1 MTISPRHEIWQ
12 PIKTALKA
20 ELPPNVYRM
29 WIESVN
35 CNRFEDGLLVLECP
49 NAFLKNRI
57 SRSYGK
63 AIAAQ
68 ARKIIAGD
76 CKIEFTV
83 TSRNSS
89 AARSAGDTQRLLPHR
104 GLQAIAVPKLRQ
116 DFTFDQ
122 FVVGDCNELAYSSA
136 LSMASDNRGQ
146 STFLYLAS
154 PPGLGKTHL
163 TQAVGNQIALKRPAE
178 RVFYISAEDFV
189 QEMLAAIWGD
199 DRNAFNAFSNRY
211 RKDCD
216 ILLLEDIHHLMGKS
230 RSQVEFSRIFD
241 TLLDMGK
248 KIVLSSCFLPGDI
261 PKLTDQLQSR
271 LSSGMITR
279 LETPDQQ
286 TRLNILYKIATASQ
300 YDMPEDIIHFLA
312 SELTDD
318 VRQLKGGFFQVIEKA
333 SLMGEAISMP
343 LAKSV
348 VRNIVRA
355 RKAITMGMI
364 QNQVCKAFGIKRK
377 EILSRSR
384 KQQVALARQ
393 VAMYLARNYTDLTL
407 QTIARSFNR
416 KHGTV
421 LYAVGQ
427 IDQAMRRKGR
437 LHRQIT
443 LLQEQLET
451 GRPG

>member
-1 MTISPRHEIWQ
+1 MTMSPGHEIWQ

-20 ELPPNVYRM
+20 ELPTNVYRM
-29 WIESVN
+29 WIKSVH
-35 CNRFEDGLLVLECP
+35 CNRFKDGRLVLECP
-49 NAFLKNRI
+49 NAFVKNRI
-57 SRSYGK
+57 SRSYDK
-63 AIAAQ
+63 VIVAQ
-68 ARKIIAGD
+68 ARKILGD
-76 CKIEFTV
+76 DCQIKFIV
-83 TSRNSS
+83 TSRRPP
-89 AARSAGDTQRLLPHR
+89 AGKPAGDTQRLLPR
-104 GLQAIAVPKLRQ
+104 RRMQAAAGPNLRQ

-122 FVVGDCNELAYSSA
+122 FVVGDCNALAYNSA
-136 LSMASDNRGQ
+136 LSMASDDHGQ
-146 STFLYLAS
+146 STFLYLTS
-154 PPGLGKTHL
+154 SPGLGKTHL

-178 RVFYISAEDFV
+178 SVKYISAEDFV
-189 QEMLAAIWGD
+189 HEMLAAIWSK

-230 RSQVEFSRIFD
+230 RSQLEFSRIFD

-248 KIVLSSCFLPGDI
+248 RIVLSSCFLPGDI

-279 LETPDQQ
+279 LETPDHQ
-286 TRLNILYKIATASQ
+286 TRLNILYKIATASE
-300 YDMPEDIIHFLA
+300 YAIPEDIIHFLA

-333 SLMGEAISMP
+333 SLMGEAVSMP
-343 LAKSV
+343 LAESV
-348 VRNIVRA
+348 VRNMVRA
-355 RKAITMGMI
+355 RKAITMGTI

-407 QTIARSFNR
+407 QTIARGFNR

-451 GRPG
+451 GRPS

>member
-1 MTISPRHEIWQ
+1 MAISSTHATWQ
-12 PIKTALKA
+12 HIKTALKA
-20 ELPPNVYRM
+20 ELPSNVYRM

-35 CNRFEDGLLVLECP
+35 CLRFKDGLLELECP
-49 NAFLKNRI
+49 NVFFKSRI
-57 SRSYGK
+57 ARNYGK
-63 AIAAQ
+63 AISVQ
-68 ARKIIAGD
+68 ARKILNGD
-76 CKIEFTV
+76 CKIKFTV
-83 TSRNSS
+83 SSRSS
-89 AARSAGDTQRLLPHR
+89 TARKSTGDAQRPLPHR
-104 GLQAIAVPKLRQ
+104 GMKAIACPNLRQ
-116 DFTFDQ
+116 EFTFDQ
-122 FVVGDCNELAYSSA
+122 FVVGDCNALAYTSA
-136 LSMASDNRGQ
+136 LSMASDNCGQ
-146 STFLYLAS
+146 STFLYLTS

-178 RVFYISAEDFV
+178 KIFYISAEDFV
-189 QEMLAAIWGD
+189 QDMLAAMWDD
-199 DRNAFNAFSNRY
+199 DRNAFNAFSKRY

-230 RSQVEFSRIFD
+230 RSQIEFSRIFD

-279 LETPDQQ
+279 LEPPDHR
-286 TRLNILYKIATASQ
+286 TRLNILRKIANAPQCSI
-300 YDMPEDIIHFLA
+300 PEEVIYFLA

-348 VRNIVRA
+348 VKNIVRA
-355 RKAITMGMI
+355 RKTITMEMI

-407 QTIARSFNR
+407 QTIAGSFNR

-451 GRPG
+451 GRPS

>member
-20 ELPPNVYRM
+20 ELPTNVYRM
-29 WIESVN
+29 WIKSVN
-35 CNRFEDGLLVLECP
+35 CNRFKDGRLVLECP
-49 NAFLKNRI
+49 NAFFKNRI
-57 SRSYGK
+57 SRGYGK
-63 AIAAQ
+63 VIAAQ
-68 ARKIIAGD
+68 ARKILGDDCQIKFIVASRRPPAG
-76 CKIEFTV
+76 KP
-83 TSRNSS
+83 
-89 AARSAGDTQRLLPHR
+89 AGDTQRPLPR
-104 GLQAIAVPKLRQ
+104 RRMQAATCQNLRQ

-122 FVVGDCNELAYSSA
+122 FVVGDCNALAYNSA
-136 LSMASDNRGQ
+136 LSMASDDRSQ

-154 PPGLGKTHL
+154 SAGLGKTHL

-178 RVFYISAEDFV
+178 RVKYISAEDFV
-189 QEMLAAIWGD
+189 QEMLAAIWCD
-199 DRNAFNAFSNRY
+199 DRNAFNAFSKRY

-279 LETPDQQ
+279 LETPDHQ
-286 TRLNILYKIATASQ
+286 TRLNILYKIATAPQ
-300 YDMPEDIIHFLA
+300 YAIPEDIIHFLA

-318 VRQLKGGFFQVIEKA
+318 VRQLKGGFFQVVEKA
-333 SLMGEAISMP
+333 SLMGEPISMP
-343 LAKSV
+343 LAESV
-348 VRNIVRA
+348 VGNMVKA
-355 RKAITMGMI
+355 RQAITMKTI
-364 QNQVCKAFGIKRK
+364 QNQVCKAFGIKPK

-384 KQQVALARQ
+384 KKQVALARQ

-407 QTIARSFNR
+407 QSIARSFNR

-437 LHRQIT
+437 LHRQVT

>member
-1 MTISPRHEIWQ
+1 MTISPRNEIWQ
-12 PIKTALKA
+12 PIKTALKS
-20 ELPPNVYRM
+20 ELPSNVFRM
-29 WIESVN
+29 WIEPVN
-35 CNRFEDGLLVLECP
+35 CIRFEDGLLVLECP
-49 NAFLKNRI
+49 NAFFKNRI
-57 SRSYGK
+57 SRIYGK
-63 AIAAQ
+63 AIAVQ
-68 ARKIIAGD
+68 ARKILDGD
-76 CKIEFTV
+76 CKIKITV
-83 TSRNSS
+83 SSRTSS
-89 AARSAGDTQRLLPHR
+89 AGKSAGDTQRPLPYH
-104 GLQAIAVPKLRQ
+104 GMQAIAGPNLRQ
-116 DFTFDQ
+116 EFTFDQ
-122 FVVGDCNELAYSSA
+122 FVVGDCNELAYTSA

-146 STFLYLAS
+146 STFLYLTS

-178 RVFYISAEDFV
+178 RIFYISAEDFV
-189 QEMLAAIWGD
+189 QEMLAAMWDG
-199 DRNAFNAFSNRY
+199 DRNAFNAFSKRY

-230 RSQVEFSRIFD
+230 RSQIEFSRIFD

-271 LSSGMITR
+271 LFSGMITR
-279 LETPDQQ
+279 LEPPDHR
-286 TRLNILYKIATASQ
+286 TRLNILRKIANAPQ
-300 YDMPEDIIHFLA
+300 YSMPEDIIHFLA

-333 SLMGEAISMP
+333 SLMDEAISMP
-343 LAKSV
+343 LAESV

-355 RKAITMGMI
+355 RKAITMETI

-384 KQQVALARQ
+384 KQQVSLARQ

-407 QTIARSFNR
+407 QTIAHGFNR

>member
-1 MTISPRHEIWQ
+1 MTISPGHEIWQ

-20 ELPPNVYRM
+20 ELPTNVYRM
-29 WIESVN
+29 WIKSVN
-35 CNRFEDGLLVLECP
+35 CNRFEDGRLVLECP
-49 NAFLKNRI
+49 NAFVKNRI
-57 SRSYGK
+57 SRGYGK

-68 ARKIIAGD
+68 ARQILGD
-76 CKIEFTV
+76 DCQIEFIV
-83 TSRNSS
+83 RSRTSSVV
-89 AARSAGDTQRLLPHR
+89 RSAGAIQRPLPRR
-104 GLQAIAVPKLRQ
+104 GMRAAAGPNLRQ

-122 FVVGDCNELAYSSA
+122 FVVGDCNALAYNSA
-136 LSMASDNRGQ
+136 LSMASDDRRQ

-154 PPGLGKTHL
+154 SPGLGKTHL

-178 RVFYISAEDFV
+178 RVKYISAEDFV
-189 QEMLAAIWGD
+189 QEMLAAIWCD
-199 DRNAFNAFSNRY
+199 DRNAFNAFSKRY
-211 RKDCD
+211 RNDCD

-248 KIVLSSCFLPGDI
+248 KIILSSCFLPGDI

-279 LETPDQQ
+279 LETPDHQ
-286 TRLNILYKIATASQ
+286 TRLNILYKIAAASQ
-300 YDMPEDIIHFLA
+300 SAMPENIIHFLA

-318 VRQLKGGFFQVIEKA
+318 VRQLKGGFFQVVEKA
-333 SLMGEAISMP
+333 SLMGEPVSMP
-343 LAKSV
+343 LAESV
-348 VRNIVRA
+348 VGNMVRA
-355 RKAITMGMI
+355 RKAITITTI
-364 QNQVCKAFGIKRK
+364 QNQVCQAFGIKRK

-384 KQQVALARQ
+384 KKQVALARQ

-407 QTIARSFNR
+407 QRIARSFNR

-421 LYAVGQ
+421 LYAIGQ
-427 IDQAMRRKGR
+427 IDQDMRRKGR
-437 LHRQIT
+437 LHRQVT

>member
-1 MTISPRHEIWQ
+1 MTMSPGHEIWQ

-20 ELPPNVYRM
+20 ELPTNVYRM
-29 WIESVN
+29 WIKSVH
-35 CNRFEDGLLVLECP
+35 CNRIKDGRLVLECP
-49 NAFLKNRI
+49 NAFVKNRI
-57 SRSYGK
+57 SRGYGK
-63 AIAAQ
+63 IIAAQ
-68 ARKIIAGD
+68 ARKIIGND
-76 CKIEFTV
+76 CRIKFIV
-83 TSRNSS
+83 KSRRPS
-89 AARSAGDTQRLLPHR
+89 ADNTQRPLPR
-104 GLQAIAVPKLRQ
+104 RREQAAAGPNLRQ

-122 FVVGDCNELAYSSA
+122 FVVGDCNALAYNSA
-136 LSMASDNRGQ
+136 LSMTSEDHGQ
-146 STFLYLAS
+146 STFLYLTS
-154 PPGLGKTHL
+154 SPGLGKTHL
-163 TQAVGNQIALKRPAE
+163 TQAVGNHIALKRPAE
-178 RVFYISAEDFV
+178 RVKYISAEAFV
-189 QEMLAAIWGD
+189 QEMLAAIWSK

-230 RSQVEFSRIFD
+230 RSQLEFSRIFD

-248 KIVLSSCFLPGDI
+248 RIVLSSCFLPGDI

-279 LETPDQQ
+279 LETPDHQ
-286 TRLNILYKIATASQ
+286 TRLNILYKIATAPE
-300 YDMPEDIIHFLA
+300 YAMPEDIIHFLA

-333 SLMGEAISMP
+333 SLMGEAVSMP
-343 LAKSV
+343 LAESV
-348 VRNIVRA
+348 VRNMVRA
-355 RKAITMGMI
+355 RKAITMETI

-407 QTIARSFNR
+407 QTIARGFNR

-451 GRPG
+451 GRPS

>member
-1 MTISPRHEIWQ
+1 MTMSPGHEIWQ

-20 ELPPNVYRM
+20 ELPTNVYRM
-29 WIESVN
+29 WIKSVN
-35 CNRFEDGLLVLECP
+35 CNRLKDGRLVLECP
-49 NAFLKNRI
+49 NAFVKNRI
-57 SRSYGK
+57 SHSYGK
-63 AIAAQ
+63 VIAAQ
-68 ARKIIAGD
+68 ARKIIGD
-76 CKIEFTV
+76 DCQLKFIV
-83 TSRNSS
+83 TSRTPPAPKP
-89 AARSAGDTQRLLPHR
+89 AADAQRPLPRRRMQAAGPN
-104 GLQAIAVPKLRQ
+104 LRQ
-116 DFTFDQ
+116 DFTFDR
-122 FVVGDCNELAYSSA
+122 FVVGDCNALAYSSA
-136 LSMASDNRGQ
+136 LSMASDDHGQ
-146 STFLYLAS
+146 STFLYLTS
-154 PPGLGKTHL
+154 SPGLGKTHL

-178 RVFYISAEDFV
+178 RVKYISAEDFV
-189 QEMLAAIWGD
+189 QEMLAAIWSK

-230 RSQVEFSRIFD
+230 RSQLEFSRIFD

-248 KIVLSSCFLPGDI
+248 RIVLSSCFLPGDI

-279 LETPDQQ
+279 LETPDFQ
-286 TRLNILYKIATASQ
+286 TRLNILYKIAAAPQ
-300 YDMPEDIIHFLA
+300 YDIPEDIIQFLA

-318 VRQLKGGFFQVIEKA
+318 VRQLKGGFFQVVEKA
-333 SLMGEAISMP
+333 SLMGEPISMP
-343 LAKSV
+343 LAESV
-348 VRNIVRA
+348 VGNMVRA
-355 RKAITMGMI
+355 RQAITIKTI
-364 QNQVCKAFGIKRK
+364 QNQVCQAFGIKRK

-384 KQQVALARQ
+384 KKQVALARQ

-407 QTIARSFNR
+407 QNIARSFNR

-421 LYAVGQ
+421 IYAVGQ

-437 LHRQIT
+437 LYRQVT

>member
-1 MTISPRHEIWQ
+1 MAISPGHEIWQ
-12 PIKTALKA
+12 TIKTALKS
-20 ELPPNVYRM
+20 ELSSNVYRM
-29 WIESVN
+29 WIEPVS

-49 NAFLKNRI
+49 NAFSKNRM
-57 SRSYGK
+57 SRGHDK
-63 AIAAQ
+63 KIATQ
-68 ARKIIAGD
+68 ARKILGGD
-76 CKIEFTV
+76 CKIKFIV
-83 TSRNSS
+83 TSRTSS
-89 AARSAGDTQRLLPHR
+89 AGSSQRSLPRR
-104 GLQAIAVPKLRQ
+104 GMQAAASLNLRQ
-116 DFTFDQ
+116 DYTFDQ
-122 FVVGDCNELAYSSA
+122 FVVGDCNALAYTSA

-146 STFLYLAS
+146 SAFLYLTS
-154 PPGLGKTHL
+154 SPGLGKTHL

-189 QEMLAAIWGD
+189 QEMLAAIWGE
-199 DRNAFNAFSNRY
+199 DRNGFNTFSNRY
-211 RKDCD
+211 RKNCD

-279 LETPDQQ
+279 LKPPDRK
-286 TRLNILYKIATASQ
+286 TRLNILYKIASAPQ
-300 YDMPEDIIHFLA
+300 YAIPDDIIHFLA

-333 SLMGEAISMP
+333 SLMGEPISMP
-343 LAKSV
+343 LAESV
-348 VRNIVRA
+348 VRNMVRV
-355 RKAITMGMI
+355 RKAITMKTI
-364 QNQVCKAFGIKRK
+364 QNQVCRAFGIKRK

-384 KQQVALARQ
+384 KKQIALARQ

-407 QTIARSFNR
+407 QNIASSFNR

-437 LHRQIT
+437 LHRQVT
-443 LLQEQLET
+443 LLKEQLET
-451 GRPG
+451 GRPN

>member
-12 PIKTALKA
+12 HIKTALKA
-20 ELPPNVYRM
+20 ELPSNGYQM

-35 CNRFEDGLLVLECP
+35 CIRFEDGLLVLECP
-49 NAFLKNRI
+49 NAFFKNRI
-57 SRSYGK
+57 SRIYGK
-63 AIAAQ
+63 AIAVQ
-68 ARKIIAGD
+68 ARKIFEGD

-83 TSRNSS
+83 SSRTSS
-89 AARSAGDTQRLLPHR
+89 AVKSAGNIQRPLPYR
-104 GLQAIAVPKLRQ
+104 RMKAIACPNLRQ

-122 FVVGDCNELAYSSA
+122 FVVGDCNALAYSTA
-136 LSMASDNRGQ
+136 LSMTSDNRSR

-178 RVFYISAEDFV
+178 SIFYISAEDFV
-189 QEMLAAIWGD
+189 QEMLAAMWDG
-199 DRNAFNAFSNRY
+199 DRNAFNAFSKRY

-230 RSQVEFSRIFD
+230 RSQIEFSRIFD

-279 LETPDQQ
+279 LEPPDHR
-286 TRLNILYKIATASQ
+286 TRLNILHKIANAPQ
-300 YDMPEDIIHFLA
+300 YAIPEDIIHFLA

-333 SLMGEAISMP
+333 FLMGEAISMP
-343 LAKSV
+343 LAESV
-348 VRNIVRA
+348 VRNMVKA
-355 RKAITMGMI
+355 RKAITVETI
-364 QNQVCKAFGIKRK
+364 QNQVCKAFDIKRK

-384 KQQVALARQ
+384 KQQVSLARQ

-407 QTIARSFNR
+407 QTIAHSFNR

-427 IDQAMRRKGR
+427 IDQAIRRKGR

-443 LLQEQLET
+443 LLQKQLET
-451 GRPG
+451 GRPS

>member
-1 MTISPRHEIWQ
+1 MTMSPGHEIWQ

-20 ELPPNVYRM
+20 ELPTNVYRM
-29 WIESVN
+29 WIKSVH
-35 CNRFEDGLLVLECP
+35 CNRFKDGRLVLECP
-49 NAFLKNRI
+49 NAFVKNRI
-57 SRSYGK
+57 SRGYGEV
-63 AIAAQ
+63 IVAQ
-68 ARKIIAGD
+68 ARKILGD
-76 CKIEFTV
+76 DCQIKFIV
-83 TSRNSS
+83 TSRRPP
-89 AARSAGDTQRLLPHR
+89 AGKPAGDTQRPLPR
-104 GLQAIAVPKLRQ
+104 RRMQAAAGPNLRQ

-122 FVVGDCNELAYSSA
+122 FVVGDCNALAYNSA
-136 LSMASDNRGQ
+136 LSMASDDHGQ
-146 STFLYLAS
+146 STFLYLTS
-154 PPGLGKTHL
+154 SPGLGKTHL

-178 RVFYISAEDFV
+178 SVKYISAEDFV
-189 QEMLAAIWGD
+189 QDMLAAMWGD
-199 DRNAFNAFSNRY
+199 DRNAFNAFSKRC

-230 RSQVEFSRIFD
+230 RSQIEFSRIFD

-261 PKLTDQLQSR
+261 PKLTDQLHSR

-279 LETPDQQ
+279 LEPPDYR
-286 TRLNILYKIATASQ
+286 TRLNILRKIANAPQ
-300 YDMPEDIIHFLA
+300 YAIPEDIIHFLA

-333 SLMGEAISMP
+333 SLMGEAVNMP
-343 LAKSV
+343 LAESV

-355 RKAITMGMI
+355 RKVITMGTI

-407 QTIARSFNR
+407 QTIARGFNR

-451 GRPG
+451 GRPT

>member
-1 MTISPRHEIWQ
+1 MTISSTHATWQ
-12 PIKTALKA
+12 HIKTALKA
-20 ELPPNVYRM
+20 ELPSNGYRM

-35 CNRFEDGLLVLECP
+35 CLRFEDGLLELECP
-49 NAFLKNRI
+49 NAFFKNRI
-57 SRSYGK
+57 ARIYGK
-63 AIAAQ
+63 AISVQ
-68 ARKIIAGD
+68 ARKILDGD
-76 CKIEFTV
+76 CKIKFTV
-83 TSRNSS
+83 SSRR
-89 AARSAGDTQRLLPHR
+89 AAAGKSAGDAQRPLPHR
-104 GLQAIAVPKLRQ
+104 GMQAIACPNLRQ
-116 DFTFDQ
+116 EFTFDQ
-122 FVVGDCNELAYSSA
+122 FVVGDCNALAYTSA

-146 STFLYLAS
+146 STFLYLTS

-178 RVFYISAEDFV
+178 KIFYISAEDFV
-189 QEMLAAIWGD
+189 QDMLAAMWDD
-199 DRNAFNAFSNRY
+199 DRNAFNAFSKRY

-230 RSQVEFSRIFD
+230 RSQIEFSRIFD

-261 PKLTDQLQSR
+261 PKLTDQLHSR

-279 LETPDQQ
+279 LEPPDHR
-286 TRLNILYKIATASQ
+286 TRLNILRKIANAPQCSI
-300 YDMPEDIIHFLA
+300 PEDIIHFLA

-343 LAKSV
+343 LAESV

-355 RKAITMGMI
+355 RKAITMGTI

-437 LHRQIT
+437 LQRQIT
-443 LLQEQLET
+443 LLQKQLET
-451 GRPG
+451 GRSG

>member
-1 MTISPRHEIWQ
+1 MTISPRHEIWRH
-12 PIKTALKA
+12 IKAGLKA
-20 ELPPNVYRM
+20 ELPANAYLM

-35 CNRFEDGLLVLECP
+35 CIRFEDGLLVLECP
-49 NAFLKNRI
+49 NAFFKNRI
-57 SRSYGK
+57 SRIYGK
-63 AIAAQ
+63 AIAVQ
-68 ARKIIAGD
+68 ARKILEGD
-76 CKIEFTV
+76 CEIKFTV
-83 TSRNSS
+83 SSRTS
-89 AARSAGDTQRLLPHR
+89 AAGKSVGDTQRSLPYR
-104 GLQAIAVPKLRQ
+104 RMQAIACPNLRQ
-116 DFTFDQ
+116 EFTFDR
-122 FVVGDCNELAYSSA
+122 FVVGDCNALAYTSA

-146 STFLYLAS
+146 STFLYLTS

-178 RVFYISAEDFV
+178 KIFYISAEDFV
-189 QEMLAAIWGD
+189 QDMLAAMWDD
-199 DRNAFNAFSNRY
+199 DRNAFNAFSKRC

-230 RSQVEFSRIFD
+230 RSQIEFSRIFD

-261 PKLTDQLQSR
+261 PKLTDQLHSR

-279 LETPDQQ
+279 LEPPDYR
-286 TRLNILYKIATASQ
+286 TRLNILRKIANAPQ
-300 YDMPEDIIHFLA
+300 YSIPEDIIHFLA

-333 SLMGEAISMP
+333 SLMGEAVNMP
-343 LAKSV
+343 LAESV

-355 RKAITMGMI
+355 RKVITMGTI

-407 QTIARSFNR
+407 QTIARGFNR

-451 GRPG
+451 GRPT

>member
-1 MTISPRHEIWQ
+1 MTISSTHATWQ
-12 PIKTALKA
+12 HIKTALKA
-20 ELPPNVYRM
+20 ELPSNGYRM

-35 CNRFEDGLLVLECP
+35 CLRFEDGLLELECP
-49 NAFLKNRI
+49 NAFFKNRI
-57 SRSYGK
+57 ARIYGK
-63 AIAAQ
+63 AISVQ
-68 ARKIIAGD
+68 ARKILDGD
-76 CKIEFTV
+76 CKIKFTV
-83 TSRNSS
+83 SSRRS
-89 AARSAGDTQRLLPHR
+89 AAGKSAGDAQRPLPHR
-104 GLQAIAVPKLRQ
+104 GMQATAFPNLRQ
-116 DFTFDQ
+116 EFTFDQ
-122 FVVGDCNELAYSSA
+122 FVVGDCNALAYTSA

-146 STFLYLAS
+146 STFLYLTS

-178 RVFYISAEDFV
+178 KIFYISAEDFV
-189 QEMLAAIWGD
+189 QDMLAAMWDD
-199 DRNAFNAFSNRY
+199 DRNAFNAFSKRY

-230 RSQVEFSRIFD
+230 RSQIEFSRIFD

-261 PKLTDQLQSR
+261 PKLTDQLHSR

-279 LETPDQQ
+279 LEPPDHR
-286 TRLNILYKIATASQ
+286 TRLNILRKIANVQQ
-300 YDMPEDIIHFLA
+300 YSMPEDIIHFLA

-343 LAKSV
+343 LAESV

-355 RKAITMGMI
+355 RQAITMGTI

-384 KQQVALARQ
+384 KQQIALARQ

-427 IDQAMRRKGR
+427 IDQAMRRKGH

>member
-1 MTISPRHEIWQ
+1 MTISSTHATWQ
-12 PIKTALKA
+12 HIKTALKA
-20 ELPPNVYRM
+20 ELPSNGYRM

-35 CNRFEDGLLVLECP
+35 CLRFEDGLLELECP
-49 NAFLKNRI
+49 NAFFKNRI
-57 SRSYGK
+57 ARVYGK
-63 AIAAQ
+63 AISVQ
-68 ARKIIAGD
+68 ARKILDGD
-76 CKIEFTV
+76 CKIKFTV
-83 TSRNSS
+83 SSRR
-89 AARSAGDTQRLLPHR
+89 AAAGKSAGDAQRPLPHR
-104 GLQAIAVPKLRQ
+104 GMQAIACP
-116 DFTFDQ
+116 
-122 FVVGDCNELAYSSA
+122 FVVGDCNALAYTSA

-146 STFLYLAS
+146 STFLYLTS

-178 RVFYISAEDFV
+178 KIFYISAEDFV
-189 QEMLAAIWGD
+189 QDMLAAMWDD
-199 DRNAFNAFSNRY
+199 DRNAFNAFSKRY

-230 RSQVEFSRIFD
+230 RSQIEFSRIFD

-261 PKLTDQLQSR
+261 PKLTDQLHSR

-279 LETPDQQ
+279 LEPPDHR
-286 TRLNILYKIATASQ
+286 TRLNILRKIANTPQ
-300 YDMPEDIIHFLA
+300 YSIPEDIIHFLA

-318 VRQLKGGFFQVIEKA
+318 VRQLKGGFFQIIEKA

-343 LAKSV
+343 LAESV

-355 RKAITMGMI
+355 RKAITMGTI

-437 LHRQIT
+437 LQRQIT

>member
-20 ELPPNVYRM
+20 ELPTNVYRM
-29 WIESVN
+29 WIKSVN
-35 CNRFEDGLLVLECP
+35 CNRFEDGRLVLECP
-49 NAFLKNRI
+49 NAFFKNRI
-57 SRSYGK
+57 SRGYGK

-68 ARKIIAGD
+68 ARKILGDDCQIKFIVASRRPPAG
-76 CKIEFTV
+76 KP
-83 TSRNSS
+83 
-89 AARSAGDTQRLLPHR
+89 AGDTQRPLPRR
-104 GLQAIAVPKLRQ
+104 GMKAAACPNLRQ

-122 FVVGDCNELAYSSA
+122 FVVGDCNALAYTSA
-136 LSMASDNRGQ
+136 LSMASDDRGQ
-146 STFLYLAS
+146 STFLYLTS
-154 PPGLGKTHL
+154 SPGLGKTHL

-178 RVFYISAEDFV
+178 RVKYISAEDFV
-189 QEMLAAIWGD
+189 QEMLAAIWCD
-199 DRNAFNAFSNRY
+199 DRNAFNAFSKRY

-279 LETPDQQ
+279 LETPDHQ
-286 TRLNILYKIATASQ
+286 TRLNILYKIATAPQ
-300 YDMPEDIIHFLA
+300 YAMPEDIIHFLA

-318 VRQLKGGFFQVIEKA
+318 VRQLKGGFFQVVEKA
-333 SLMGEAISMP
+333 SLMGEPIGMP
-343 LAKSV
+343 LAESV
-348 VRNIVRA
+348 VRNMVKA
-355 RKAITMGMI
+355 RQAITMKTI
-364 QNQVCKAFGIKRK
+364 QNQVCKAFGIKPK

-384 KQQVALARQ
+384 KKQVALARQ

-407 QTIARSFNR
+407 QSIARSFNR

-437 LHRQIT
+437 LHRQVS

>member
-1 MTISPRHEIWQ
+1 MTMSPGHDIWQ

-20 ELPPNVYRM
+20 KLPTNVYRM
-29 WIESVN
+29 WIKSVHCN
-35 CNRFEDGLLVLECP
+35 CIKDGRLVLECP
-49 NAFLKNRI
+49 NAFVKNRI
-57 SRSYGK
+57 SRDYSEV
-63 AIAAQ
+63 IAAQ
-68 ARKIIAGD
+68 ARKIIGD
-76 CKIEFTV
+76 DCQIKFIV
-83 TSRNSS
+83 TSR
-89 AARSAGDTQRLLPHR
+89 RPPAGDTQRPLPR
-104 GLQAIAVPKLRQ
+104 RRMQAAASLNLRE

-122 FVVGDCNELAYSSA
+122 FVVGDCNALAYNSA
-136 LSMASDNRGQ
+136 LSMASDDHGQ
-146 STFLYLAS
+146 STFLYLTS
-154 PPGLGKTHL
+154 SPGLGKTHL
-163 TQAVGNQIALKRPAE
+163 TQAVGNQVALKRPAE
-178 RVFYISAEDFV
+178 RVKYISAEDFV
-189 QEMLAAIWGD
+189 QEMLAAIWSK
-199 DRNAFNAFSNRY
+199 DRNAFNSFSNRY

-230 RSQVEFSRIFD
+230 RSQLEFSRIFD

-261 PKLTDQLQSR
+261 PKLSDQLQSR

-279 LETPDQQ
+279 LETPDHQ
-286 TRLNILYKIATASQ
+286 TRLKILYKIATTPE

-318 VRQLKGGFFQVIEKA
+318 VRQLKGGFFQVLEKA
-333 SLMGEAISMP
+333 SLMGEPISMP
-343 LAKSV
+343 LAESV
-348 VRNIVRA
+348 VGNMVKA
-355 RKAITMGMI
+355 RQAITLKTI
-364 QNQVCKAFGIKRK
+364 QTQVCKAFSIKRK

-384 KQQVALARQ
+384 KKQVALARQ

-407 QTIARSFNR
+407 QSIARSFNR

-437 LHRQIT
+437 LHRQVT

-451 GRPG
+451 GRLS

>member
-1 MTISPRHEIWQ
+1 MTISPTHETWQ

-20 ELPPNVYRM
+20 ELPLNVYRM

-35 CNRFEDGLLVLECP
+35 CTRIEDGLLVLECP
-49 NAFLKNRI
+49 NAFFKNMI
-57 SRSYGK
+57 SRIYGK
-63 AIAAQ
+63 AIAVQ
-68 ARKIIAGD
+68 ARKILDVD
-76 CKIEFTV
+76 CKIEYTV
-83 TSRNSS
+83 SSRTSS
-89 AARSAGDTQRLLPHR
+89 AVKSAGNTQRPLPYR
-104 GLQAIAVPKLRQ
+104 GMQAVAGSNLRQ
-116 DFTFDQ
+116 EFTFDQ
-122 FVVGDCNELAYSSA
+122 FVVGDCNALAYSSA

-146 STFLYLAS
+146 STFLYLTS

-163 TQAVGNQIALKRPAE
+163 TQAVGNQIALNRPAE
-178 RVFYISAEDFV
+178 KIFYISAEDFV
-189 QEMLAAIWGD
+189 QDMLAAMWGD
-199 DRNAFNAFSNRY
+199 DRNAFDAFSKRY

-230 RSQVEFSRIFD
+230 RSQIEFSRIFD

-261 PKLTDQLQSR
+261 PKLTDQLHSR

-279 LETPDQQ
+279 LEPPDHR
-286 TRLNILYKIATASQ
+286 TRLNILRKIANVPQ
-300 YDMPEDIIHFLA
+300 YSMPEDIVHFLA

-318 VRQLKGGFFQVIEKA
+318 VRQLKSGFFQVIEKA

-343 LAKSV
+343 LAESV

-355 RKAITMGMI
+355 RQAITLGTI
-364 QNQVCKAFGIKRK
+364 QNQVCKAFGIKQK

-427 IDQAMRRKGR
+427 IDQAMHRKGR
-437 LHRQIT
+437 LYRQVT
-443 LLQEQLET
+443 LLQKQLET
-451 GRPG
+451 GRPA

>member
-1 MTISPRHEIWQ
+1 MTISPGHEIWQ

-20 ELPPNVYRM
+20 ELPTNVYRM
-29 WIESVN
+29 WIKTVN
-35 CNRFEDGLLVLECP
+35 CNRFEDGRLVLECP
-49 NAFLKNRI
+49 NAFVKNRI
-57 SRSYGK
+57 SRGYGK
-63 AIAAQ
+63 AIAAL
-68 ARKIIAGD
+68 ARQILGD
-76 CKIEFTV
+76 ACQIEFMV
-83 TSRNSS
+83 KSRTSS
-89 AARSAGDTQRLLPHR
+89 AVRSAGAIQRPLPRR
-104 GLQAIAVPKLRQ
+104 GMRAAAGPTLRQ

-122 FVVGDCNELAYSSA
+122 FVVGDCNALAYNSA
-136 LSMASDNRGQ
+136 LSMASDDRGQ

-154 PPGLGKTHL
+154 SPGLGKTHL
-163 TQAVGNQIALKRPAE
+163 TQAVGNQIALKRPTE
-178 RVFYISAEDFV
+178 RIKYISAEDFV
-189 QEMLAAIWGD
+189 QEMLAAIWCD
-199 DRNAFNAFSNRY
+199 DRNAFNAFSKRY

-248 KIVLSSCFLPGDI
+248 KIILSSCFLPGDI

-279 LETPDQQ
+279 LETPDHQ
-286 TRLNILYKIATASQ
+286 TRLKILYKIATVPQ
-300 YDMPEDIIHFLA
+300 YAVPEDIIHFLA

-333 SLMGEAISMP
+333 SLMGEPVSMP
-343 LAKSV
+343 LAESV
-348 VRNIVRA
+348 VGNMVRA
-355 RKAITMGMI
+355 RKAISIKTI
-364 QNQVCKAFGIKRK
+364 QNQVCQAFGIKRK

-384 KQQVALARQ
+384 KKQVALARQ

-407 QTIARSFNR
+407 QSIARSFNR

-427 IDQAMRRKGR
+427 IEQDMRRKGR
-437 LHRQIT
+437 LHRQVT

-451 GRPG
+451 ERPG

>member
-12 PIKTALKA
+12 PIKTALKS
-20 ELPPNVYRM
+20 ELPSNVFRM
-29 WIESVN
+29 WIEPVN
-35 CNRFEDGLLVLECP
+35 CIRFEDGLLVLECP
-49 NAFLKNRI
+49 NAFFKNRI
-57 SRSYGK
+57 SRIYGK
-63 AIAAQ
+63 TIAVQ
-68 ARKIIAGD
+68 ARKIIDGD
-76 CKIEFTV
+76 CKIKITIS
-83 TSRNSS
+83 SRTSS
-89 AARSAGDTQRLLPHR
+89 AGKSAGVTQRPLPYH
-104 GLQAIAVPKLRQ
+104 GMQAIACPNLRQ
-116 DFTFDQ
+116 DLTFDQ
-122 FVVGDCNELAYSSA
+122 FVVGNCNALAYTSA
-136 LSMASDNRGQ
+136 LSMASDKLGQ

-178 RVFYISAEDFV
+178 RIFYISAEDFV
-189 QEMLAAIWGD
+189 QEMLAAMWGD
-199 DRNAFNAFSNRY
+199 DRNAFNAFSKRY
-211 RKDCD
+211 RKGCD

-230 RSQVEFSRIFD
+230 RSQIEFSRIFD

-261 PKLTDQLQSR
+261 PKLTDQLHSR

-279 LETPDQQ
+279 LEPPDHQ
-286 TRLNILYKIATASQ
+286 TRLNILRKIANAPQCSI
-300 YDMPEDIIHFLA
+300 PEDIIRFLA
-312 SELTDD
+312 SALTDD

-343 LAKSV
+343 LAESV
-348 VRNIVRA
+348 VRNIVKA
-355 RKAITMGMI
+355 RKAITIGTI

-393 VAMYLARNYTDLTL
+393 VAMYLSRNYTDLTL
-407 QTIARSFNR
+407 QTIARGFNR

-443 LLQEQLET
+443 LLKEQLEI
-451 GRPG
+451 GRPA

>member
-1 MTISPRHEIWQ
+1 MWQ

-20 ELPPNVYRM
+20 ELPTNVYRM
-29 WIESVN
+29 WIKSVR
-35 CNRFEDGLLVLECP
+35 CNRFEDGRLVLECP
-49 NAFLKNRI
+49 NAFFKNRI
-57 SRSYGK
+57 SRGYGK
-63 AIAAQ
+63 VITAQ
-68 ARKIIAGD
+68 AQKILGD
-76 CKIEFTV
+76 ECKIKFIV
-83 TSRNSS
+83 TSRTPS
-89 AARSAGDTQRLLPHR
+89 AGKPAGDTQRYLPRHR
-104 GLQAIAVPKLRQ
+104 MQAAACLNLRQ

-122 FVVGDCNELAYSSA
+122 FVVGDCNALAYNSA
-136 LSMASDNRGQ
+136 LSMASDDRGQ
-146 STFLYLAS
+146 STFLYLTS
-154 PPGLGKTHL
+154 SPGLGKTHL

-178 RVFYISAEDFV
+178 RVYYISAEDFV
-189 QEMLAAIWGD
+189 QEMLAAIWCK
-199 DRNAFNAFSNRY
+199 DRNAFNAFSKRY
-211 RKDCD
+211 RNDCD
-216 ILLLEDIHHLMGKS
+216 ILLLEDVHHLMGKS

-279 LETPDQQ
+279 LEPPDHQ
-286 TRLNILYKIATASQ
+286 TRLNILYKIANAPQ
-300 YDMPEDIIHFLA
+300 YAMPEDIIHFLA
-312 SELTDD
+312 SELSDD
-318 VRQLKGGFFQVIEKA
+318 VRQLKGGFFQVVEKA
-333 SLMGEAISMP
+333 SLMGEPISMP
-343 LAKSV
+343 LAESV
-348 VRNIVRA
+348 VGNMVRA
-355 RKAITMGMI
+355 RKAINMKTI

-384 KQQVALARQ
+384 KKQVALARQ

-407 QTIARSFNR
+407 QNIARSFNR

-437 LHRQIT
+437 LHRQVT
-443 LLQEQLET
+443 LLQELLET

>member
-1 MTISPRHEIWQ
+1 MPLL
-12 PIKTALKA
+12 KTGY
-20 ELPPNVYRM
+20 P
-29 WIESVN
+29 
-35 CNRFEDGLLVLECP
+35 
-49 NAFLKNRI
+49 
-57 SRSYGK
+57 RSYGK

-68 ARKIIAGD
+68 ARKILGD
-76 CKIEFTV
+76 DCQIKFIV
-83 TSRNSS
+83 TSRTSP
-89 AARSAGDTQRLLPHR
+89 AGKPAGDTQRPLPR
-104 GLQAIAVPKLRQ
+104 RRMQAAAGPNLRQ

-122 FVVGDCNELAYSSA
+122 FVVGDCNALAYNSA
-136 LSMASDNRGQ
+136 LSMASDDRGQ
-146 STFLYLAS
+146 STFLYLTS
-154 PPGLGKTHL
+154 SPGLGKTHL

-178 RVFYISAEDFV
+178 RVKYISAEDFV
-189 QEMLAAIWGD
+189 QEMLAAIWCD
-199 DRNAFNAFSNRY
+199 DRNAFNAFSKRY

-230 RSQVEFSRIFD
+230 RSQLEFSRIFD

-279 LETPDQQ
+279 LETPDHQ
-286 TRLNILYKIATASQ
+286 TRLNILYKIATAPQ
-300 YDMPEDIIHFLA
+300 YAMPEDIIHFLA

-318 VRQLKGGFFQVIEKA
+318 VRQLKGGFFQVVEKA
-333 SLMGEAISMP
+333 SLMGEPISMP
-343 LAKSV
+343 LAESV
-348 VRNIVRA
+348 VRNMVRA
-355 RKAITMGMI
+355 RQAITMKTI

-384 KQQVALARQ
+384 KKQVALARQ

-407 QTIARSFNR
+407 QSIARSFNR

-437 LHRQIT
+437 LHRQVT

-451 GRPG
+451 GRPA

>member
-1 MTISPRHEIWQ
+1 
-12 PIKTALKA
+12 
-20 ELPPNVYRM
+20 
-29 WIESVN
+29 
-35 CNRFEDGLLVLECP
+35 
-49 NAFLKNRI
+49 
-57 SRSYGK
+57 
-63 AIAAQ
+63 
-68 ARKIIAGD
+68 
-76 CKIEFTV
+76 
-83 TSRNSS
+83 
-89 AARSAGDTQRLLPHR
+89 
-104 GLQAIAVPKLRQ
+104 
-116 DFTFDQ
+116 
-122 FVVGDCNELAYSSA
+122 
-136 LSMASDNRGQ
+136 MASDDHGQ
-146 STFLYLAS
+146 STFLYLTS
-154 PPGLGKTHL
+154 SPGLGKTHL

-178 RVFYISAEDFV
+178 SVKYISAEDFV
-189 QEMLAAIWGD
+189 QEMLAAMWDG
-199 DRNAFNAFSNRY
+199 DRNAFNAFSKRY

-230 RSQVEFSRIFD
+230 RSQIEFSRIFD

-261 PKLTDQLQSR
+261 PKLTDQLHSR

-279 LETPDQQ
+279 LEPPDHR
-286 TRLNILYKIATASQ
+286 TRLNILRKIANAPQCSI
-300 YDMPEDIIHFLA
+300 PEDIIHFLA

-343 LAKSV
+343 LAESV

-355 RKAITMGMI
+355 RKAITMGTI

-407 QTIARSFNR
+407 QAIARTFNR

-437 LHRQIT
+437 LHQQVT

-451 GRPG
+451 GRPR

>member
-1 MTISPRHEIWQ
+1 
-12 PIKTALKA
+12 
-20 ELPPNVYRM
+20 
-29 WIESVN
+29 
-35 CNRFEDGLLVLECP
+35 
-49 NAFLKNRI
+49 
-57 SRSYGK
+57 
-63 AIAAQ
+63 
-68 ARKIIAGD
+68 
-76 CKIEFTV
+76 
-83 TSRNSS
+83 
-89 AARSAGDTQRLLPHR
+89 
-104 GLQAIAVPKLRQ
+104 
-116 DFTFDQ
+116 
-122 FVVGDCNELAYSSA
+122 
-136 LSMASDNRGQ
+136 
-146 STFLYLAS
+146 
-154 PPGLGKTHL
+154 
-163 TQAVGNQIALKRPAE
+163 
-178 RVFYISAEDFV
+178 
-189 QEMLAAIWGD
+189 
-199 DRNAFNAFSNRY
+199 
-211 RKDCD
+211 
-216 ILLLEDIHHLMGKS
+216 
-230 RSQVEFSRIFD
+230 
-241 TLLDMGK
+241 MGK

-279 LETPDQQ
+279 LEPPDHR
-286 TRLNILYKIATASQ
+286 TRLNILRKIANAPQFSI
-300 YDMPEDIIHFLA
+300 PEDIIHFLA

-343 LAKSV
+343 LAESV
-348 VRNIVRA
+348 VRNIVKA
-355 RKAITMGMI
+355 RKAITMGAI

-407 QTIARSFNR
+407 QNIGRNFNR

-437 LHRQIT
+437 LHRQVT